1 MAWLLALIPTALI
14 LWFHFRNQRKSEY
27 LVRAS
32 NYWIIFYVLGYFPP
46 ILPFVA
52 GEDAWTILWGY
63 SFSNFDTSLTYAVL
77 VATAGGLLLSL
88 SAAPRRR
95 RRLKPAKVVPMVAGL
110 DPTKDQCYQLK
121 WARVFMVTTVALGA
135 LFVGVELVG
144 GLQELLANLGDR
156 INLFAGLNAFFL
168 PLYLLIGVCFALS
181 AFRATGGKISARAEW
196 AAIGITLPALLLLGS
211 KSNIFILIVGI
222 GIIKLISRGGIKL
235 RWALAGA
242 FLLANL
248 LILYEFMFREAL
260 IIGLDPERLKPSAWF
275 EYMIF
280 QLTGNFMQIQ
290 NLTVLVEALPDVLP
304 YSFGVTYIVFFSLII
319 PQSIIGIKPLGATGI
334 YTLAFWPEVV
344 ARESTTMPP
353 GLFGEA
359 YLNFGLAGYLIGCI
373 LIGLLLR
380 KIDRPFQSGKAM
392 NSMDLVSIAAFGSMA
407 LHFIRGEFFAPFLI
421 LVGIFLGARIVLVT
435 APRRVGPVRRSRTPR
450 TFSSPPPEPLAPEP
464 DHG

>member
-1 MAWLLALIPTALI
+1 
-14 LWFHFRNQRKSEY
+14 
-27 LVRAS
+27 V
-32 NYWIIFYVLGYFPP
+32 
-46 ILPFVA
+46 
-52 GEDAWTILWGY
+52 
-63 SFSNFDTSLTYAVL
+63 
-77 VATAGGLLLSL
+77 
-88 SAAPRRR
+88 
-95 RRLKPAKVVPMVAGL
+95 KPAQVVVPVAGL
-110 DPTKDQCYQLK
+110 GRIKDHRYQLK
-121 WARVFMVTTVALGA
+121 WARIFMVTIVALTA
-135 LFVGVELVG
+135 LFVGIELVG

-181 AFRATGGKISARAEW
+181 ATRATGEKISALAEW

-211 KSNIFILIVGI
+211 KSNIFILI
-222 GIIKLISRGGIKL
+222 SRGGIKL
-235 RWALAGA
+235 RWAAGVA
-242 FLLANL
+242 LVLANL
-248 LILYEFMFREAL
+248 LVLYEFIFREAL
-260 IIGLDPERLKPSAWF
+260 IIGLDPDRLKPSAWF

-334 YTLAFWPEVV
+334 YTVAFWPEVV

-359 YLNFGLAGYLIGCI
+359 YLNFGLPGYLIGCI
-373 LIGLLLR
+373 LVGLLLR
-380 KIDRPFQSGKAM
+380 KIDRPFQSSKAM
-392 NSMDLVSIAAFGSMA
+392 NSMELVSIATFGSMA

-435 APRRVGPVRRSRTPR
+435 APRRVRPVRRTRRSS
-450 TFSSPPPEPLAPEP
+450 TFSSPPPGPVAPEP
-464 DHG
+464 SHG